1 MEGESAGGKDLLARA
16 AASAAPALIREGDMT
31 MRYIKKPEWSMP
43 EREATPE
50 SAFLSRRTFVA
61 GGVGLLAGR
70 IAQPSLAGAQEGGP
84 SPKDQTLALY
94 PAARN
99 PAFVLDRPITDEKVA
114 AEYNNFYEFG
124 ATKGIAWLAKRMKT
138 RPWQVEVK
146 GHVKKPKTY
155 DIDGLIKGM
164 NLEERL
170 YRFRCVE
177 AWAMA
182 VPWTG
187 FRISE
192 LIRKV
197 EPTSKAKYVKFTTF
211 LDRKVALGQLRV
223 WYPWPYVE
231 ALTMREA
238 MNELAIMGTGIYGH
252 PLPQQH
258 GAPLRLVAPW
268 KYGFKNVKSIVSVEF
283 TEKRPR
289 TFWEQI
295 APSEY
300 GFWANVNPRFH
311 HPRWSQASER
321 MLGTNER
328 KPTLLFNGYAKWV
341 GDMYPDMN
349 DRRYFM

>member
-1 MEGESAGGKDLLARA
+1 MEDERNSSRHPK
-16 AASAAPALIREGDMT
+16 GDDMN
-31 MRYIKKPEWSMP
+31 YIKKPEWSMP

-50 SAFLSRRTFVA
+50 SVFLNRRSFMA
-61 GGVGLLAGR
+61 GGVGLMMSQMVTPPYWPERDGPLAM
-70 IAQPSLAGAQEGGP
+70 AQAKKGGAN
-84 SPKDQTLALY
+84 PKDQTVGLY
-94 PAARN
+94 PAQRN
-99 PAFVLDRPITDEKVA
+99 PKFALDRPLTEEKVA

-124 ATKGIAWLAKRMKT
+124 GSKAISWLAKRMET
-138 RPWQVEVK
+138 RPWQVEVT

-155 DIDGLIKGM
+155 DIDELIKGM
-164 NLEERL
+164 TLEERL

-192 LIRKV
+192 LIKKV
-197 EPTSKAKYVKFTTF
+197 EPTSKAKYIKFTTF
-211 LDRKVALGQLRV
+211 LNRKVALGQLQV

-231 ALTMREA
+231 GLTMKEA
-238 MNELAIMGTGIYGH
+238 MNDLAMMGTGIYGH

-258 GAPLRLVAPW
+258 GAPLRLVVPW
-268 KYGFKNVKSIVSVEF
+268 KFGFKSVKSIVSIEF
-283 TEKRPR
+283 TDKRPR
-289 TFWEQI
+289 TFWERA

-300 GFWANVNPRFH
+300 GFWANINPKFN

-328 KPTLLFNGYAKWV
+328 RPTLLFNGYAKWV

-349 DRRYFM
+349 DRKYFM